1 MGSGIRGA
9 EQVREKKT
17 LTEDRKRE
25 MICIP
30 AMSFFPTD
38 TNVGVHMTAKTLLPC
53 KSWLCSEKCE
63 VPFQCEFTVSAR
75 GKVLSFKALK
85 KAKRKW

>member
-17 LTEDRKRE
+17 LIEDRKCE
-25 MICIP
+25 MICTP
-30 AMSFFPTD
+30 AMSFLPTG
-38 TNVGVHMTAKTLLPC
+38 TNAGVHVMVETLLPH
-53 KSWLCSEKCE
+53 KSWFCYEKCE
-63 VPFQCEFTVSAR
+63 VTFQCEFMILPR

>member
-1 MGSGIRGA
+1 MKCGKWYQSSRTGK
-9 EQVREKKT
+9 REKT
-17 LTEDRKRE
+17 LTEGRRCE

-30 AMSFFPTD
+30 AMSFLPTD
-38 TNVGVHMTAKTLLPC
+38 TNGGVHMTAKTLLP
-53 KSWLCSEKCE
+53 SWFCYEKGE
-63 VPFQCEFTVSAR
+63 VTFQYEFAVLPR